1 MNSCIYR
8 ANVMHDRRS
17 PKKNRFRYGIF
28 TFALDLDE
36 LKELGARSRC
46 FGTDQKA
53 LFRFSDEDHLDFGKV
68 GVKENILEYLKQNG
82 MNELVTKA
90 ILVTNLR
97 ILGYVFNP
105 VSFYFFYGEQN
116 SPLCAVAEVGN
127 TFGEQKPFFLGKETW
142 KDGAFRM
149 RTGKFF
155 YVSPFVGLKSEFE
168 FILKPAD
175 ESLNIRIDALE
186 DGETVMTTTYTG
198 KRIEWNDRNLIRMF
212 FLYPLATVQVIVLIH
227 WQAFKLY
234 LKGLPYI
241 RKNENIDLQKGV
253 HFGKNH

>member
-1 MNSCIYR
+1 MNSCLYR
-8 ANVMHDRRS
+8 AKVMHDRRF
-17 PKKNRFRYGIF
+17 PKRNRFRYGIF

-36 LKELGARSRC
+36 LKELGARSRW
-46 FGTDQKA
+46 FAYNRKA
-53 LFRFSDEDHLDFGKV
+53 LFRFVDEDHLDFGKL

-82 MNELVTKA
+82 MNESVTKA

-105 VSFYFFYGEQN
+105 VSFYFFYGEGN

-142 KDGAFRM
+142 MDGAFRM
-149 RTGKFF
+149 KTGKFF

-175 ESLNIRIDALE
+175 EFLNIRIDALE
-186 DGETVMTTTYTG
+186 DGEAVMTTTYTG
-198 KRIEWNDRNLIRMF
+198 RRVEWNDSNLIRMF
-212 FLYPLATVQVIVLIH
+212 FFYPLVTIQVIVLIH

-253 HFGKNH
+253 HVGKNQ